1 VRARRRDLCPH
12 EPAARA
18 RRREHLRPPS
28 QRRGTLVVETRFDGW
43 EKPWRALT
51 PEDWDDLA
59 LEFGERVL
67 LGTIDTGRNRAFAS
81 RHGAEIVPEV
91 LVFSRG
97 EIVARF
103 QGSADVRAIA
113 RAVREVLRHD
123 RVLSEA
129 SRELAATDT
138 STARSVHRTRSRRRR
153 CRLRSASRAS

>member
-1 VRARRRDLCPH
+1 MSQPH
-12 EPAARA
+12 ELADASIYARLHNA
-18 RRREHLRPPS
+18 EEP
-28 QRRGTLVVETRFDGW
+28 LVVETRFDGW

-138 STARSVHRTRSRRRR
+138 STARSVHRTPVAETALQAAL
-153 CRLRSASRAS
+153 RLARAS